1 MLYFIA
7 VVAALLNRASTI
19 IIMLKYGLKTMMV
32 LNYVNFM
39 TQQSALAML
48 VYLAA

>member
-19 IIMLKYGLKTMMV
+19 ITLLKYALETMMV
-32 LNYVNFM
+32 LDYVNFM
-39 TQQSALAML
+39 TQSALALL
-48 VYLAA
+48 VYFAT